1 MKRRS
6 FIVGAGVLTL
16 GQILAACGGE
26 KKSTLQVRF
35 LQNSIPAVVLNQ
47 YSKQVQNQVVLNF
60 IPTAQLQDIFTQL
73 QTWQQPPV
81 AETHQRFTL
90 PFLGG
95 RKDDAVIS
103 DLVTLGDYWLTPA
116 IAQGLIQPL
125 DIEQL
130 QQWQQLPPRWQ
141 TLVQRDRQGNLDPNG
156 QVWGA
161 PYRWG
166 STAIAYRVDKLQKL
180 GWQPNDWSDLWRP
193 ELRDRLSLLDQPRE
207 VIGLVLKKLGH
218 SYNTEDLSKIPQLKP
233 ELQSLHALVKLY
245 SSDSY
250 LQPLILGDTWVAVGW
265 STDILPMLQRYSN
278 LAAVIPA
285 SGTALWADLWVRPAA
300 KKQTNK
306 QTNSANNSANN
317 SKSNHL
323 WSQWIDFCWEPS
335 IMQQI
340 SLRTRAASPMLNHER
355 ADLPKELQKNPLLLP
370 EADILEKSEFIQVLS
385 PETAQQYQDLWVEI
399 RRSTLGD
406 R

>member
-95 RKDDAVIS
+95 RKDDPVIS

-207 VIGLVLKKLGH
+207 VIGLALKKLGH

-265 STDILPMLQRYSN
+265 STDILPILQRYSN

-306 QTNSANNSANN
+306 ETNSANN
-317 SKSNHL
+317 SKSNDL

-370 EADILEKSEFIQVLS
+370 EAELLEKSEFIQVLS
-385 PETAQQYQDLWVEI
+385 PETTQQYQDLWVEI

>member
-6 FIVGAGVLTL
+6 FILGAAALTL
-16 GQILAACGGE
+16 GQLLAACGGE
-26 KKSTLQVRF
+26 KKSTLQVRL

-47 YSKQVQNQVVLNF
+47 YRKQVQNQAVLNF

-81 AETHQRFTL
+81 AETRQRFTL
-90 PFLGG
+90 PFWRG
-95 RKDDAVIS
+95 RKDDAGVS
-103 DLVTLGDYWLTPA
+103 DLVTLGDYWLAPA

-130 QQWQQLPPRWQ
+130 QRWQQLPPRWQ
-141 TLVQRDRQGNLDPNG
+141 TLMQRDRQGNLDPNG

-166 STAIAYRVDKLQKL
+166 STAIAYRVDKLQRL
-180 GWQPNDWSDLWRP
+180 GWQPHDWSDLWRP

-207 VIGLVLKKLGH
+207 IIGLTLKKLGH
-218 SYNTEDLSKIPQLKP
+218 SYNTADLTKIPQLKS
-233 ELQSLHALVKLY
+233 ELQNLHALVKFY

-278 LAAVIPA
+278 LAAIVPA

-300 KKQTNK
+300 K
-306 QTNSANNSANN
+306 NSANNSANN
-317 SKSNHL
+317 SNFQKANNSNSQSL
-323 WSQWIDFCWEPS
+323 WPQWIDFCWEPS
-335 IMQQI
+335 ITEQI
-340 SLRTRAASPMLNHER
+340 SLRTRAASPMLNHHQS
-355 ADLPKELQKNPLLLP
+355 DLPKKLQENPILLP
-370 EADILEKSEFIQVLS
+370 EAALLEKSEFIQPLP
-385 PETAQQYQDLWVEI
+385 PESAQQYQDLWVEI
-399 RRSTLGD
+399 RHSTVVN
-406 R
+406 